1 MRMDTKEM
9 NSLVALLTDFS
20 QRDSYVGVIKGVVLS
35 LAPRATLVDVSHSVP
50 PQDVLTGAWMLHIAW
65 RYFPEGSIFLCVVDP
80 GVGSERRAVAFQAAG
95 RTFVGP
101 DNGLFSYVLA
111 ATKPQRAVSLDN
123 PAYQL
128 PHPSSTF
135 HGRDIFAPA
144 AGNLAAGVALSQL
157 GSQIEPSSLVRVP
170 LPKAEWRA
178 GALIAHVMHID
189 AFGNAILDVD
199 PAQTDEILRNSAV
212 EAVVGWRRIVQ
223 HVRTYAEGPANEC
236 ALLRDSSG
244 QLAIILRGGSAAQM
258 LHLRRGDEVHIT
270 GLRSPI

>member
-1 MRMDTKEM
+1 
-9 NSLVALLTDFS
+9 
-20 QRDSYVGVIKGVVLS
+20 
-35 LAPRATLVDVSHSVP
+35 
-50 PQDVLTGAWMLHIAW
+50 MLHTSW
-65 RYFPEGSIFLCVVDP
+65 RYFPEGTIILAVVDP
-80 GVGSERRAVAFQAAG
+80 GVGSERRAIAFQAAG

-111 ATKPQRAVSLDN
+111 AAAPERAVALDN

-128 PHPSSTF
+128 PHPSVTF

-157 GSQIEPSSLVRVP
+157 GSQIEPSGLVRVS
-170 LPKAEWRA
+170 LPRAGWRA
-178 GALIAHVMHID
+178 GVLVAHVLHID

-199 PAQTDEILRNSAV
+199 PEQTDEILNNSAA

-244 QLAIILRGGSAAQM
+244 HLAIILRGGSAAQM
-258 LHLRRGDEVHIT
+258 LHLRRGDEVRIT
-270 GLRSPI
+270 GLRSPV